1 MMLVSGILNKK
12 ALLERFKMHEWEDFE
27 VKAAKNEVL
36 KSAWETVSS
45 FSNTEGGNL
54 VVGIKENGGGKFE
67 ITGVENA
74 EKV

>member
-1 MMLVSGILNKK
+1 MKGSW
-12 ALLERFKMHEWEDFE
+12 LLSPQDLIEHLKMNLWENFE
-27 VKAAKNEVL
+27 VKAAKNEVP
-36 KSAWETVSS
+36 KSAWETVGS

-74 EKV
+74 EKF